1 MIGLY
6 KLSDDIEDMLVAGVR
21 QGFKNYLIE
30 REDKKKSMIVS
41 SGYAWTR
48 GSHMDD
54 AIFRSL
60 PKSEQNLVSMFGV
73 GGWNFLR
80 FNFKSDGKNI
90 SVIQKSATFMND
102 SKSFRSINDHEQNYI
117 SLWSNSY
124 NKNLVNGLKEEDKI
138 GQMALFDP
146 FEFSDSRVRPIN
158 SSNIIKN
165 IERNN
170 EMVPDALYILN
181 YNISNEKDIGTV
193 KINAVYDQNSIVVSD
208 LSEKNSASS
217 IEIPVELR
225 NGVDLKDIDDPK
237 SEVNQLF
244 DLYNQAQEEKNRGI

>member
-1 MIGLY
+1 MY

-181 YNISNEKDIGTV
+181 YSISSEKDIGTI
-193 KINAVYDQNSIVVSD
+193 KINAVFDQNSIVVSD
-208 LSEKNSASS
+208 LSEKNRTSL

-225 NGVDLKDIDDPK
+225 NSVDSKELGSPE

-244 DLYNQAQEEKNRGI
+244 NLYNQVPEEKNRSI